1 MNNILNVV
9 SWNARGVRYKKDE
22 LFHFLEHHNIDVCL
36 LCETWLNNNT
46 SIKNQN
52 FYCYRS
58 DRQQGRGGGVAILI
72 KKFAPQRF

>member
-9 SWNARGVRYKKDE
+9 SWNARGVRYKKVE
-22 LFHFLEHHNIDVCL
+22 LFHFLDHHNVDTCI
-36 LCETWLNNNT
+36 LCENWLNDT

-58 DRQQGRGGGVAILI
+58 DRQQGQEAY
-72 KKFAPQRF
+72 KT